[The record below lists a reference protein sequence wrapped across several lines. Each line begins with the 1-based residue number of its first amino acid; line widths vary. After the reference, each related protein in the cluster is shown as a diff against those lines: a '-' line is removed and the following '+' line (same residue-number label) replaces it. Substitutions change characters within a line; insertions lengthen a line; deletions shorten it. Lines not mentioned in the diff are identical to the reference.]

1 MKRIFLILLNIELC
15 FIPLFL
21 SGQEIDSVPGKIE
34 SYLSSAVNAWKF
46 NGVALVARKDGIIF
60 HKAYGWQNYSDK
72 KVSDTSTCYPLLSI
86 TKSFTALAIMKL
98 QELKKLSLND
108 KVNRYLPDFPNGNNI
123 SIEQLLDHT
132 SGMHNFTDDIGEEDS
147 AIVNHPVKREFM
159 MKLIA
164 EKPVDFK
171 PGKSF
176 QYNNSGYYLAGLII
190 EKVTGKSYEQNVREL
205 IFQPLGMDHSGFDY
219 PGLDPS
225 LKATGYQ
232 FLNDI
237 RQKIYPYLDSTVSFS
252 AGSIYST
259 SSDLFKFT
267 KAIADKRIISPDSWK
282 VLLAKRKGGFGL
294 GFRIGSYNGINY
306 IRHSGGYPGFVTE
319 YVYYPEK
326 DVTIILLKNSGNY
339 GEDVWPV
346 AMGLSDIMFGNPYDL
361 WKLRKSIYV
370 PENILKEYEGKYVLG
385 KTTVSFVVRDHQLVL
400 ILADGSEIILFAE
413 SMQTFFPL
421 IYNTTVHFIRDENGK
436 FTKANVHE
444 HGKDDVYRKKI

>member
-1 MKRIFLILLNIELC
+1 MKGIFQLLLNIKLC

-21 SGQEIDSVPGKIE
+21 SAQEIDSIPGKIE

-46 NGVALVARKDGIIF
+46 NGVALVAKKGGIIF
-60 HKAYGWQNYSDK
+60 HKACGWQNYSDK
-72 KVSDTSTCYPLLSI
+72 KVNDTSTSYPLLSI
-86 TKSFTALAIMKL
+86 TKSFTAVVIMKL
-98 QELKKLSLND
+98 QEQKKLMLND
-108 KVNRYLPDFPNGNNI
+108 KVNKFFPDFPNGSGI

-132 SGMHNFTDDIGEEDS
+132 SGIHNFTDDIGEEDS

-171 PGKSF
+171 PGKGF

-205 IFQPLGMDHSGFDY
+205 IYQPLGMSHSGFDY
-219 PGLDPS
+219 SGLDPS

-232 FLNDI
+232 FLNDTK
-237 RQKIYPYLDSTVSFS
+237 QKIYPYLDSTVSYS

-267 KAIADKRIISPDSWK
+267 KAIADKKIISPGSWK
-282 VLLAKRKGGFGL
+282 ILLAKRKGGVGL
-294 GFRIGSYNGINY
+294 GFRTGNYKGINY

-346 AMGLSDIMFGNPYDL
+346 AMGLSDIMFGKPYDL
-361 WKLRKSIYV
+361 WKLRKPISV
-370 PENILKEYEGKYVLG
+370 PENILKEYEGKYALDRV
-385 KTTVSFVVRDHQLVL
+385 TVTFAVRDHKLVL
-400 ILADGSEIILFAE
+400 IMADGNEIDLFAE
-413 SMQTFFPL
+413 SIQIFFL
-421 IYNTTVHFIRDENGK
+421 HIYNTTVQFTRDENGK
-436 FTKANVHE
+436 FTKAIVHE
-444 HGKDDVYRKKI
+444 HGQDDVYRRKL

>member
-1 MKRIFLILLNIELC
+1 MKAIFLILLNIELC

-21 SGQEIDSVPGKIE
+21 SAQETDIAPGKIE
-34 SYLSSAVNAWKF
+34 SYLSSAVNAGKF
-46 NGVALVARKDGIIF
+46 NGVALVARKGNIIF

-72 KVSDTSTCYPLLSI
+72 KVSDTLTVYPLLSI
-86 TKSFTALAIMKL
+86 TKSFTALVIMKL
-98 QELKKLSLND
+98 QELQKLSLND
-108 KVNRYLPDFPNGNNI
+108 KVNKYLPDFPNGNNI

-132 SGMHNFTDDIGEEDS
+132 SGIHNFTDDIGEEDS

-159 MKLIA
+159 MKVIA

-171 PGKSF
+171 PGKGF
-176 QYNNSGYYLAGLII
+176 QYNNSGYFLAGLII

-205 IFQPLGMDHSGFDY
+205 IFHPLGMDHSGFDF

-225 LKATGYQ
+225 QKATGYQ
-232 FLNDI
+232 FLNDTI
-237 RQKIYPYLDSTVSFS
+237 QKIYPYLDSTVSYS

-259 SSDLFKFT
+259 SSELYKFT
-267 KAIADKRIISPDSWK
+267 KAIADKKIISPDSWK
-282 VLLAKRKGGFGL
+282 ILLAKRKGGFGL
-294 GFRIGSYNGINY
+294 GFRIGSYKDKNY

-346 AMGLSDIMFGNPYDL
+346 AMGLSDIMFDKPYDL
-361 WKLRKSIYV
+361 WKLRKAISV
-370 PENILKEYEGKYVLG
+370 HENILKEYEGKYVLG

-400 ILADGSEIILFAE
+400 ILAGGLEIGLLAE
-413 SMQTFFPL
+413 SSQSFFL
-421 IYNTTVHFIRDENGK
+421 QNYNTTVSFIRDENGK
-436 FTKANVHE
+436 ATKAIIHE
-444 HGKDDVYRKKI
+444 HGRDDVYWRKL